1 MRIPINQGP
10 QGAPVE
16 KDRYQSLRE
25 LVYTDPIR
33 AANFLLKEIIYID
46 EALTKLED
54 KIHLEH
60 DPTLSTADKLSR
72 ISDAAVVEDEEKD
85 EVGIDE
91 IRHIPA
97 NGEGVCL
104 DCINTLKIEG
114 AVDFISYLVKKSDTA
129 GELSP
134 AYLSAAAERL
144 VVPLAEYAESLG
156 FSKEEAS
163 AILSR

>member
-60 DPTLSTADKLSR
+60 DPTLSTADKLSK
-72 ISDAAVVEDEEKD
+72 ISDAAVFED